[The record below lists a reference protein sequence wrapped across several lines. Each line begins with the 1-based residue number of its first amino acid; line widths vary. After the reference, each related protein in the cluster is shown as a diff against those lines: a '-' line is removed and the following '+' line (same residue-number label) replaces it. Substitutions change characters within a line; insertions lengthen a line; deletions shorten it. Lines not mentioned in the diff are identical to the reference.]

1 MAEVS
6 TNGTPNSTAKGRKWE
21 KDMKKSIKR
30 LLCLLLAFV
39 FVASGLVVPLS
50 AYSSSMPGAD
60 IGSNGGNLTADTSG
74 KTALNASAGKQ
85 YKSDDEITVIVRLKG
100 DSLMDAAEAAGKDAS
115 DFVLTDAGKR
125 FVAEAEKRIDKVIA
139 AFDDEILSVKYHYT
153 TLFQGF
159 SCKIKY
165 KDLTKLEK
173 ASAVRTVMISE
184 QYNPAET
191 ATDNA
196 LNAYGTGI
204 YNSSGTGLTGKGI
217 VVAVLDTGLDYTH
230 SAFQRLPDCAPAL
243 TADQVEELFP
253 MLAASSLNE
262 EGRWQST
269 YHSTKVPYTFDYA
282 DKDSDVYPVN
292 DHGTHVA
299 GIIAGKDDVIT
310 GVAIDAQLVIM
321 KVFGNEDQG
330 AEQEDILA
338 GLSDSVLLG
347 VDVINMSLGSSCGFS
362 RAADDE
368 GINEIYDSVRDAGIN
383 LIVAASNSSS
393 SAKGSENGDTNLVSN
408 PDSATI
414 GSPATYPSS
423 VSVASVTGAKTHYLY
438 ANGEQPIYLVK
449 AKRNNGD
456 EIEFYDLMLNGKK
469 TAELEYVL
477 VPGIGNDGNYETVDV
492 KGKIAVVKR
501 GVTTFEEKVDTAKN
515 HGAIGVIIYNNVS
528 GTISMTIG
536 VSTMPACS
544 VSMDSGKYF
553 EAHPTGKLV
562 LDAENLAG
570 PFMSDF
576 SSWGPNSDL
585 ELSPDV
591 TSYGGD
597 INSAVRGGYDI
608 LSGTSM
614 ACPNLAGS
622 AALVRESVKE
632 KFPNLTAKETMTMVN
647 RLLMSTA
654 SILRNEAGNP
664 YSPRKQGAGLADA
677 ERAIKTPAYL
687 LVEGSDKTKLSL
699 GDDPNKTGEYRLVFH
714 LVNTSA
720 ATLSY
725 ALNVITMTEGVSSDG
740 KTVAEQAYLLSPSV
754 SYEVSNGTL
763 RGNMVTVSGYGDATV
778 TVTVKLS
785 DADREYLDAKF
796 KNGMYV
802 EGFVTLAAQ
811 DCDTDLTIPYL
822 GFWGDWTKAPMLD
835 VTEFEVGKEQKDS
848 SILEDEKLK
857 PDVFATIPMV
867 GYYNGTGR
875 TEDDFGYYY
884 MGRVGFILADGYE
897 QPATLE
903 KYCSLT
909 SSKDGN
915 FKLYYIAAGL
925 LRNAKTVKM
934 KITDSVTGEVVFE
947 KETQNC
953 RKSYYNGQQTGGYV
967 MVDFDASEAGLANNT
982 KYDFTMTCSLDW
994 DGEQHNDNDTF
1005 SFSFYMDDEAP
1016 VIREDLNTLRVK
1028 TDKSGNV
1035 TDYLLDMYI
1044 YDNQYVQGYFLY
1056 TYDYLDENGNP
1067 VNAEPVIKGMIPV
1080 DDFEGGKVNKITQ
1093 DLTDIWYR
1101 LKDGEEAGS
1110 KNIGIQVYDYA
1121 KHSTSLYYT
1130 LKKTDA
1136 GTVAFKS
1143 GRNSTADGKVIS
1155 FTMAPYTQKNLFEN
1169 LETTP
1174 KDVYTAPLTWTS
1186 SDESVAIVKDGI
1198 VTTLKAG
1205 TATITAV
1212 SKTGASASVEISCK
1226 GTASSSTIPL
1236 SGLQLNESS
1245 VTLERGET
1253 LELYVEMFPYNMTET
1268 PEIEWKTA
1276 SSYVTL
1282 TVDPNN
1288 PLHCTVYAKESGSA
1302 NVTASAKGKLFSAT
1316 CRVRVK
1322 EEFTIESIYLKSYT
1336 GRGDEN
1342 GVVEI
1347 PAEKG
1352 ITTIYRLAFANNK
1365 YITKVIIPEGVEEI
1379 QYAAFYGCENLKE
1392 IVLPSTM
1399 KQIDEWGFGQNKA
1412 LETVNLEKVQTIQRL
1427 AFYGCTSLKTVNL
1440 ENCHTICEYAFGFCE
1455 SIESLDLTGV
1465 GQLGEYSFVGCSGIR
1480 DLKVGERIYIPEY
1493 CFANCSSIQE
1503 LELSV
1508 QFVGRLAFLGCSR
1521 ITTLRFTSDVTEI
1534 GYGAF
1539 NGCSSL
1545 VNLIFDGSLQ
1555 YLGDYAFAGC
1565 GSLPSVF
1572 IPAGCEYLG
1581 KFAFGSCSS
1590 LEAVTFSADAVVRE
1604 IGEGVF
1610 YGDYDVTAF
1619 TVEPGSKYLSV
1630 SNGVLYTRDMSR
1642 LILMPAGKVASSF
1655 TVPASVREIGDY
1667 AFSYKGGVYNVYLPS
1682 VRKIGKNAFMNCTV
1696 RSVSSI
1702 GNLTEIGDNAFYNCP
1717 YLMVFELPEGL
1728 ETIGANAFYGC
1739 TAIAWSDFT
1748 LPASVKTVGE
1758 YAFCGNYGIT
1768 SVTLPA
1774 QLTTVPD
1781 GMFAQ
1786 CKNLTKVTLHD
1797 KVTEIGGYAFRKC
1810 EALEEITLPAS
1821 VVTLGEA
1828 CFAETGLKTIA
1839 LPSALAEI
1847 PAYCFYGDRAL
1858 TEISIPAS
1866 VTSVGNF
1873 AFYQTTA
1880 LKNLDLANVRELG
1893 SYALI
1898 GSAVETLRADRLEKV
1913 GDYAFFGTSIAS
1925 LTLPELTEIGDYGFA
1940 NMEKLTAF
1948 SAEKTET
1955 IGVAA
1960 FYRTAGLKSLN
1971 LPACTDIGDYAFM
1984 LASSLEQIN
1993 LAKLERLGTYAF
2005 YATRLTK
2012 VSLPATVE
2020 SIAPGAFITKAFNST
2035 DDNILRIAE
2044 ITVDAACKNYFT
2056 DDHGAVYRRLENG
2069 MYELVAYPSGSKET
2083 SYTILEG
2090 TVRIAEEAFST
2101 GVSLKEITVA
2111 RTVTNIGAAAFYGCS
2126 ALEKINF
2133 LSVEAPVL
2141 ESRYYENSADG
2152 WTYNNF
2158 VDFIPGQ
2165 GENRINLTVTVPKN
2179 AVRYDSY
2186 TWDRYLGAA
2195 TKTDRISM
2203 TNSTELLIRMID
2215 ELPETITLADVEQ
2228 VEYLNRLYNAMDSE
2242 QIPFVTNSDKLKAA
2256 VKVAE
2261 QLRRDNP
2268 TEDPGKTDP
2277 EPSDPGNSSDTGDTT
2292 ETAAPSDTTGGD
2304 GTGDTGSGEQTNA
2317 GCSSRFSLDQL
2328 AVVLLAVAVSFV
2340 LKKKKGGNADA

>member
-1 MAEVS
+1 
-6 TNGTPNSTAKGRKWE
+6 
-21 KDMKKSIKR
+21 MKKSIKR
-30 LLCLLLAFV
+30 LLCLLLAFT
-39 FVASGLVVPLS
+39 FVAGGFVLPLS
-50 AYSSSMPGAD
+50 AETGIMPGVNT
-60 IGSNGGNLTADTSG
+60 GNGGGNLSADTSG
-74 KTALNASAGKQ
+74 KTALNASIGKQ

-100 DSLMDAAEAAGKDAS
+100 ESLLAAAEAAGKDAS
-115 DFVLTDAGKR
+115 AFVLTEAGKQC
-125 FVAEAEKRIDKVIA
+125 VAEIEDRINGVIA
-139 AFDDEILSVKYHYT
+139 SFEKEILSVKYHYT
-153 TLFQGF
+153 TLFPGF
-159 SCKIKY
+159 SCRIKY
-165 KDLTKLEK
+165 KNLAKLEK
-173 ASAVRTVMISE
+173 ADEVRTVMISE
-184 QYNPAET
+184 RYNPAET

-217 VVAVLDTGLDYTH
+217 VVSVLDTGLDYTH

-243 TADQVEELFP
+243 SADMVEELFP
-253 MLAASSLNE
+253 NLVASSLNE

-368 GINEIYDSVRDAGIN
+368 GINEIYDSVREAGIN

-393 SAKGSENGDTNLVSN
+393 SAKGSTNGDTNLVGN

-423 VSVASVTGAKTHYLY
+423 VAVASVTGAKTHYLY
-438 ANGEQPIYLVK
+438 ANGEQPIYLTK

-469 TAELEYVL
+469 TAELDYVL
-477 VPGIGNDGNYETVDV
+477 VPGIGNDGNYETVDA

-501 GVTTFEEKVDTAKN
+501 GVSTFEEKVDTAKN

-553 EAHPTGKLV
+553 EAHPTGTLV

-622 AALVRESVKE
+622 AALVRESVKA
-632 KFPNLTAKETMTMVN
+632 KHPDLTAKETMIMVN

-687 LVEGSDKTKLSL
+687 LVEGNDKSKLSL
-699 GDDPNKTGEYRLVFH
+699 GDDPQKTGEYRLTFH
-714 LVNTSA
+714 LINTSA
-720 ATLSY
+720 STLSY
-725 ALNVITMTEGVSSDG
+725 ALSVITMTEGVSSDG

-754 SYEVSNGTL
+754 SYEVTNGTL
-763 RGNMVTVSGYGDATV
+763 RGNMVTVSGYGDVTV
-778 TVTVKLS
+778 TATVKLS
-785 DADREYLDAKF
+785 EADREYLDGKF

-802 EGFVTLAAQ
+802 EGFVTLTAQ
-811 DCDTDLTIPYL
+811 DCDTDLVIPYL
-822 GFWGDWTKAPMLD
+822 GFYGDWTKAPLLD

-884 MGRVGFILADGYE
+884 MGKIGFILADGYE

-903 KYCSLT
+903 KYCALT

-994 DGEQHNDNDTF
+994 EGEQHNDKDTF
-1005 SFSFYMDDEAP
+1005 SFSFFMDDEAP

-1028 TDKSGNV
+1028 TDNAGNV
-1035 TDYLLDMYI
+1035 TDYLLDMHI

-1056 TYDYLDENGNP
+1056 TYDYLDENGDP

-1093 DLTDIWYR
+1093 DLTDLWYR
-1101 LKDGEEAGS
+1101 LKDGEEEGS

-1136 GTVAFKS
+1136 ETVAFKS
-1143 GRNSTADGKVIS
+1143 GRNSTADGKVIT
-1155 FTMAPYTQKNLFEN
+1155 FTMAPYAQKNLLEN

-1174 KDVYTAPLTWTS
+1174 KDVYTAPMTWAS

-1205 TATITAV
+1205 NATITAT
-1212 SKTGASASVEISCK
+1212 SATGAFASVEISCK
-1226 GTASSSTIPL
+1226 GTASSTGIPL
-1236 SGLQLNESS
+1236 SGLQLNETS

-1282 TVDPNN
+1282 TVDPND

-1302 NVTASAKGKLFSAT
+1302 NVTAAAKGKLFSAT

-1352 ITTIYRLAFANNK
+1352 ITTIYRLAFANNEN
-1365 YITKVIIPEGVEEI
+1365 ITKVIIPEGVEEI
-1379 QYAAFYGCENLKE
+1379 QYAAFYGCDNLKE
-1392 IVLPSTM
+1392 IVLPSTI

-1412 LETVNLEKVQTIQRL
+1412 LETINLEKVQTIQRL

-1480 DLKVGERIYIPEY
+1480 DLTVGERIYIPEY
-1493 CFANCSSIQE
+1493 CFANCSSIRE
-1503 LELSV
+1503 LELSS

-1521 ITTLRFTSDVTEI
+1521 ITTVRFTSDVTEI

-1545 VNLIFDGSLQ
+1545 VNLVFDGSLQ
-1555 YLGDYAFAGC
+1555 YLGDYAFASC
-1565 GSLPSVF
+1565 SSLPSVL

-1581 KFAFGSCSS
+1581 NFAFGSCSS

-1619 TVEPGSKYLSV
+1619 TVEPGSKYLTV
-1630 SNGVLYTRDMSR
+1630 SNGVLYTRDMTK
-1642 LILMPAGKVASSF
+1642 LVLMPAGKIAGGF
-1655 TVPASVREIGDY
+1655 TVPGSVREIGDY
-1667 AFSYKGGVYNVYLPS
+1667 AFSYKGGVNNVYLPS

-1702 GNLTEIGDNAFYNCP
+1702 GNLTEIGDRAFYNCP
-1717 YLMVFELPEGL
+1717 YLVVFELPDGL

-1739 TAIAWSDFT
+1739 VAITWGDFT
-1748 LPASVKTVGE
+1748 LPASVTTVGE

-1768 SVTLPA
+1768 GFTVPA
-1774 QLTTVPD
+1774 QLTAIAD

-1797 KVTEIGGYAFRKC
+1797 NVTEIGGYAFRKC
-1810 EALEEITLPAS
+1810 EALEEIALPES
-1821 VVTLGEA
+1821 VTTIGEA
-1828 CFAETGLKTIA
+1828 CFAETGLKKIA
-1839 LPSALAEI
+1839 LPSALSEI

-1858 TEISIPAS
+1858 TEITVPAS
-1866 VTSVGNF
+1866 VTGVGNF

-1898 GSAVETLRADRLEKV
+1898 GSAVETLRADRLETV
-1913 GDYAFFGTSIAS
+1913 GNYTFFGTAIAS
-1925 LTLPELTEIGDYGFA
+1925 LNLPELTVIGDYAFA

-1955 IGVAA
+1955 VGVAA
-1960 FYRTAGLKSLN
+1960 FYRTAKLRELN
-1971 LPACTDIGDYAFM
+1971 LPACKDIGDYAFM
-1984 LASSLEQIN
+1984 LASSLEKIN
-1993 LAKLERLGTYAF
+1993 LGKLEKLGTYAF
-2005 YATRLTK
+2005 YSTRLTK
-2012 VSLPATVE
+2012 LSLPATVE

-2044 ITVDAACKNYFT
+2044 ITIDDACETYFT
-2056 DDHGAVYRRLENG
+2056 DDRGAVYRKLENG
-2069 MYELVAYPSGSKET
+2069 MYELVAYPSGSAET
-2083 SYTILEG
+2083 AYTVLEG
-2090 TVRIAEEAFST
+2090 TVRIADEAFST
-2101 GVSLKEITVA
+2101 NVFLKEITVA
-2111 RTVTNIGAAAFYGCS
+2111 RTVTNVGAAAFYGCS

-2141 ESRYYENSADG
+2141 ESRYYTNSADG

-2158 VDFIPGQ
+2158 VDFIPAQ
-2165 GENRINLTVTVPKN
+2165 GENRVNLTVTAPKN

-2186 TWDRYLGAA
+2186 TWDRYIGEVA
-2195 TKTDRISM
+2195 KTDRISM

-2215 ELPETITLADVEQ
+2215 ELPDTITLAEVAQ

-2242 QIPFVTNSDKLKAA
+2242 QISFVTNSEKLKAA

-2268 TEDPGKTDP
+2268 TVDPVTPNP
-2277 EPSDPGNSSDTGDTT
+2277 EPSDPGDSSETGDST
-2292 ETAAPSDTTGGD
+2292 ETKNPSETTGEGV
-2304 GTGDTGSGEQTNA
+2304 TGENGNSGQKDS
-2317 GCSSRFSLDQL
+2317 GFSVVWIIIPIA
-2328 AVVLLAVAVSFV
+2328 AVSVAAVAVILV

>member
-1 MAEVS
+1 
-6 TNGTPNSTAKGRKWE
+6 
-21 KDMKKSIKR
+21 MKKSIKR
-30 LLCLLLAFV
+30 LLCLLLSV
-39 FVASGLVVPLS
+39 VLVAGGLVFPLS
-50 AYSSSMPGAD
+50 AAETGGMPGANT
-60 IGSNGGNLTADTSG
+60 GYLGGNLRADTSG
-74 KTALNASAGKQ
+74 KTALNASVGKQ
-85 YKSDDEITVIVRLKG
+85 YKPDDEITVIVRLKG
-100 DSLMDAAEAAGKDAS
+100 ESLLAAAEAAGKDAS
-115 DFVLTDAGKR
+115 AYVLTEAGKR
-125 FVAEAEKRIDKVIA
+125 CASEIGNTVDGVIA
-139 AFDDEILSVKYHYT
+139 SFDKEILSVKYRYT
-153 TLFQGF
+153 TLFPGF
-159 SCKIKY
+159 SCRIKY
-165 KDLTKLEK
+165 KDLAKLEK
-173 ASAVRTVMISE
+173 ADAVRNVMISE
-184 QYNPAET
+184 RYNPAET
-191 ATDNA
+191 ATDNV

-217 VVAVLDTGLDYTH
+217 IVSVLDTGLDYTH

-243 TADQVEELFP
+243 TADTVEELFP
-253 MLAASSLNE
+253 LLAASSLNG

-321 KVFGNEDQG
+321 KVFGNKDQG

-368 GINEIYDSVRDAGIN
+368 GINEIYDSVREAGIN
-383 LIVAASNSSS
+383 LIVAASNSAS

-423 VSVASVTGAKTHYLY
+423 VSVASVTGAKTNYLH
-438 ANGEQPIYLVK
+438 ANGEQPIYLTK

-456 EIEFYDLMLNGKK
+456 EIEFYELMLNGQK
-469 TAELEYVL
+469 TAELDYVL

-501 GVTTFEEKVDTAKN
+501 GVTTFEEKVDTARN

-528 GTISMTIG
+528 GNISMTIG

-622 AALVRESVKE
+622 AALVRESVKA
-632 KFPNLTAKETMTMVN
+632 KYPDLTAKETMIMVN

-677 ERAIKTPAYL
+677 ERAIRTPAYL
-687 LVEGSDKTKLSL
+687 LVEGSDKTKISL
-699 GDDPNKTGEYRLVFH
+699 GDDPKKTGEYTLTFH
-714 LVNTSA
+714 LVNTSGFV
-720 ATLSY
+720 LSY
-725 ALNVITMTEGVSSDG
+725 ALNVVTMTEGVSSDG

-754 SYEVSNGTL
+754 SYAVENGTL
-763 RGNMVTVSGYGDATV
+763 RGNMVTVGGYGDATV

-785 DADREYLDAKF
+785 AADREYLDAKF
-796 KNGMYV
+796 RNGMYV
-802 EGFVTLAAQ
+802 EGFVTLTAQ
-811 DCDTDLTIPYL
+811 DCDTDLTVPYL
-822 GFWGDWTKAPMLD
+822 GFYGDWTKAPMLD
-835 VTEFEVGKEQKDS
+835 VTEFEVGEEQKDTS
-848 SILEDEKLK
+848 VLEDEKLK
-857 PDVFATIPMV
+857 PDVFASIPMV

-884 MGRVGFILADGYE
+884 MGKVGFILADGYE

-982 KYDFTMTCSLDW
+982 KYDFTMTCALDW
-994 DGEQHNDNDTF
+994 EGEQHNDKDTF

-1035 TDYLLDMYI
+1035 TDYLLDMHI
-1044 YDNQYVQGYFLY
+1044 YDNRFVQGYFLY

-1101 LKDGEEAGS
+1101 LKDGAEAGS

-1136 GTVAFKS
+1136 ETVAFKS
-1143 GRNSTADGKVIS
+1143 GRNSTADGKVIT
-1155 FTMAPYTQKNLFEN
+1155 FTMAPYTQKNLLEN

-1174 KDVYTAPLTWTS
+1174 KDVYTASMTWTS

-1205 TATITAV
+1205 NATITAT
-1212 SKTGASASVEISCK
+1212 SRTGASASVEISCK
-1226 GTASSSTIPL
+1226 GTASGTGIPL
-1236 SGLQLNESS
+1236 SGLQLNENS

-1302 NVTASAKGKLFSAT
+1302 NVTAAAKGKLFSAT

-1352 ITTIYRLAFANNK
+1352 ITTIYRLAFVNNK

-1392 IVLPSTM
+1392 IVLPSTI

-1412 LETVNLEKVQTIQRL
+1412 LETINLEKVQTIQRL

-1455 SIESLDLTGV
+1455 SIESLDLSRV

-1480 DLKVGERIYIPEY
+1480 DLTVGERIYIPEY
-1493 CFANCSSIQE
+1493 CFANCSSIRE
-1503 LELSV
+1503 LELSA

-1521 ITTLRFTSDVTEI
+1521 ITTVRFTSDVTEI

-1545 VNLIFDGSLQ
+1545 VNLIFDGSLR
-1555 YLGDYAFAGC
+1555 YLGDYAFANC
-1565 GSLPSVF
+1565 ASLPSVF
-1572 IPAGCEYLG
+1572 VPAGCEYLG
-1581 KFAFGSCSS
+1581 TFAFASCSA
-1590 LEAVTFSADAVVRE
+1590 LEAVTFSADAVIRE

-1610 YGDYDVTAF
+1610 YGDYNVTAF
-1619 TVEPGSKYLSV
+1619 TVEPGSKYLTV
-1630 SNGVLYTRDMSR
+1630 SGGVLYTRDMTK
-1642 LILMPAGKVASSF
+1642 LILMPAGKVAGGF
-1655 TVPASVREIGDY
+1655 TVPGSVREIGDY
-1667 AFSYKGGVYNVYLPS
+1667 AFSYKGGVNNIYLPN

-1702 GNLTEIGDNAFYNCP
+1702 GNLTEIGDGAFYNCP
-1717 YLMVFELPEGL
+1717 YLVAFELPEGL
-1728 ETIGANAFYGC
+1728 KTIGANAFYGC
-1739 TAIAWSDFT
+1739 VSVTWGDFT
-1748 LPASVKTVGE
+1748 LPASVTSVGE
-1758 YAFCGNYGIT
+1758 YAFCGNYGIK
-1768 SVTLPA
+1768 SVTVPA
-1774 QLTTVPD
+1774 QLTSLAD

-1797 KVTEIGGYAFRKC
+1797 GVTAIGGYAFRKC
-1810 EALEEITLPAS
+1810 GALEEITLPAS
-1821 VVTLGEA
+1821 VGTLGEA
-1828 CFAETGLKTIA
+1828 CFAETGLKEITLPAA
-1839 LPSALAEI
+1839 LTEI
-1847 PAYCFYGDRAL
+1847 PAYCFFGDSAL
-1858 TEISIPAS
+1858 TGITIPAS
-1866 VTSVGNF
+1866 VTAAGDF
-1873 AFYQTTA
+1873 AFCQTAA
-1880 LKNLDLANVRELG
+1880 LKKLDLANIRQLG
-1893 SYALI
+1893 SYALV
-1898 GSAVETLRADRLEKV
+1898 GSAVETLRADRLETV
-1913 GDYAFFGTSIAS
+1913 GSYALFGTAIAS
-1925 LTLPELTEIGDYGFA
+1925 LELPELTGIGDYGFA
-1940 NMEKLTAF
+1940 NMKNLTDF
-1948 SAEKTET
+1948 FAEKVRTVG
-1955 IGVAA
+1955 IAA
-1960 FYRTAGLKSLN
+1960 FYRTAGLKELN

-1984 LASSLEQIN
+1984 LASSLEKISLGSLVN
-1993 LAKLERLGTYAF
+1993 LGTYAF

-2012 VSLPATVE
+2012 LSLPATVE
-2020 SIAPGAFITKAFNST
+2020 SIAPGAFITKAFHST
-2035 DDNILRIAE
+2035 DAGILRIAE
-2044 ITVDAACKNYFT
+2044 ITVDEACKTYFT
-2056 DDHGAVYRRLENG
+2056 DDRGAVYRKLENG
-2069 MYELVAYPSGSKET
+2069 MYELVAYPSGSPET
-2083 SYTILEG
+2083 SYEVLEG
-2090 TVRIAEEAFST
+2090 TVRIAQEAFST
-2101 GVSLKEITVA
+2101 AVYLKEITVA
-2111 RTVTNIGAAAFYGCS
+2111 RTVSNIGAAAFYGCS

-2133 LSVEAPVL
+2133 LPVEAPVL
-2141 ESRYYENSADG
+2141 ESRYYTNSPDG
-2152 WTYNNF
+2152 WTYNNL
-2158 VDFIPGQ
+2158 VDFIPAQ
-2165 GENRINLTVTVPKN
+2165 GGTRINLTVTVPKN

-2186 TWDRYLGAA
+2186 TWERYIGEAV
-2195 TKTDRISM
+2195 KTDRISM

-2215 ELPETITLADVEQ
+2215 ELPDTITLADVEQ
-2228 VEYLNRLYNAMDSE
+2228 VEYLNRLYHAMDAE
-2242 QIPFVTNSDKLKAA
+2242 QISFVTNSKKLEAA
-2256 VKVAE
+2256 VLVAE

-2268 TEDPGKTDP
+2268 PSDPGTTDT
-2277 EPSDPGNSSDTGDTT
+2277 EPSDPGDSDEPGDTT
-2292 ETAAPSDTTGGD
+2292 GTKDPSDTAGGD
-2304 GTGDTGSGEQTNA
+2304 NTGDTGSSGQNGSR
-2317 GCSSRFSLDQL
+2317 GCNSLLGMDQL
-2328 AVVLLAVAVSFV
+2328 IVTVAAAALILVF
-2340 LKKKKGGNADA
+2340 KKKKGGNADA

>member
-1 MAEVS
+1 
-6 TNGTPNSTAKGRKWE
+6 
-21 KDMKKSIKR
+21 MKKSIKR
-30 LLCLLLAFV
+30 LLCLLLAIV
-39 FVASGLVVPLS
+39 FTVGGMVLPLS
-50 AYSSSMPGAD
+50 AESTGMPGAD
-60 IGSNGGNLTADTSG
+60 TGNGGGNLTADTSG
-74 KTALNASAGKQ
+74 KTELSASVGKD

-100 DSLMDAAEAAGKDAS
+100 ESLLSAAEAAGKDAS
-115 DFVLTDAGKR
+115 AYALTEEGRRCIANIENT
-125 FVAEAEKRIDKVIA
+125 VNEVIA
-139 AFDDEILSVKYHYT
+139 TFDEEILSVKYHYT
-153 TLFQGF
+153 TLFPGF

-165 KDLTKLEK
+165 KDLAKLEE
-173 ASAVRTVMISE
+173 ADAVRNVMISE
-184 QYNPAET
+184 RYNPAEV

-217 VVAVLDTGLDYTH
+217 IVSVLDTGLDYTH

-243 TADQVEELFP
+243 TKDTVEELFP
-253 MLAASSLNE
+253 LLMAADLDKE
-262 EGRWQST
+262 ARWQST
-269 YHSTKVPYTFDYA
+269 YHTAKVPYTFDYA

-321 KVFGNEDQG
+321 KVFGNKDQG

-368 GINEIYDSVRDAGIN
+368 GINEIYDSVREAGIN
-383 LIVAASNSSS
+383 LVVAASNSAS

-423 VSVASVTGAKTHYLY
+423 MSVASVTGAKTHYLH
-438 ANGEQPIYLVK
+438 ANGEQPIYLIK

-456 EIEFYDLMLNGKK
+456 EIEFYDLMLDGKK
-469 TAELEYVL
+469 KAELEYVL

-492 KGKIAVVKR
+492 KGKIAVIKR
-501 GVTTFEEKVDTAKN
+501 GVSTFEEKVDTAKN
-515 HGAIGVIIYNNVS
+515 HGAIGAIIYNNVS
-528 GTISMTIG
+528 GTITMTIG
-536 VSTMPACS
+536 ISTLPACS
-544 VSMDSGKYF
+544 ISMDAGKYF
-553 EAHPTGKLV
+553 EAHPTGTLV

-622 AALVRESVKE
+622 AALVRESVKARYPE
-632 KFPNLTAKETMTMVN
+632 LTAKETMVMVN

-687 LVEGSDKTKLSL
+687 LVEGNDKTKLSL
-699 GDDPNKTGEYRLVFH
+699 GHDPEKTGEYQLTFH

-720 ATLSY
+720 STLSY
-725 ALNVITMTEGVSSDG
+725 TLSVITMTEGVSSDG
-740 KTVAEQAYLLSPSV
+740 KTVAEQAYMLSPSV
-754 SYEVSNGTL
+754 SYAVENGTL
-763 RGNMVTVSGYGDATV
+763 RGNVVTVSGYGDV
-778 TVTVKLS
+778 TITATVKLS
-785 DADREYLDAKF
+785 TADRQYLDEKF

-802 EGFVTLAAQ
+802 EGFVTLTAQ
-811 DCDTDLTIPYL
+811 DADIDLTIPYL
-822 GFWGDWTKAPMLD
+822 GFYGDWTKAPMLD
-835 VTEFEVGKEQKDS
+835 VTEFEVGEEQKDS

-867 GYYNGTGR
+867 GYYNGSGR
-875 TEDDFGYYY
+875 TEDDFSYYY
-884 MGRVGFILADGYE
+884 MGKIGFILADGYE

-909 SSKDGN
+909 SDKSGN

-925 LRNAKTVKM
+925 LRNAKTVRM
-934 KITDSVTGEVVFE
+934 QITNSVTGEVVFE

-982 KYDFTMTCSLDW
+982 KYDFTMTCALDW
-994 DGEQHNDNDTF
+994 EGEQNNDKNTF

-1028 TDKSGNV
+1028 TDKAGNV
-1035 TDYLLDMYI
+1035 TDYLLDMHI

-1067 VNAEPVIKGMIPV
+1067 VNPEAVVKGMIPV

-1101 LKDGEEAGS
+1101 LKDGEEEGS

-1136 GTVAFKS
+1136 ETVAFKS

-1155 FTMAPYTQKNLFEN
+1155 FTMAPYTQKSLMEN

-1205 TATITAV
+1205 NATITAT
-1212 SKTGASASVEISCK
+1212 SRTGASASVEISCK
-1226 GTASSSTIPL
+1226 GNASSTNIPL
-1236 SGLQLNESS
+1236 AGLQLNETS

-1253 LELYVEMFPYNMTET
+1253 LELYVEMSPYNLTET

-1276 SSYVTL
+1276 STYVTL
-1282 TVDPNN
+1282 TVDPDN

-1302 NVTASAKGKLFSAT
+1302 NVTASARGKLFSAT

-1322 EEFTIESIYLKSYT
+1322 EEFNIESIYLRSYT

-1352 ITTIYRLAFANNK
+1352 ITTIYRLAFANNEN
-1365 YITKVIIPEGVEEI
+1365 ITKVIIPEGVEEI
-1379 QYAAFYGCENLKE
+1379 QYAAFYGCDNLKE
-1392 IVLPSTM
+1392 IVLPSTI
-1399 KQIDEWGFGQNKA
+1399 KQIDEWAFGQNKS
-1412 LETVNLEKVQTIQRL
+1412 LEIINLEKVQTIQRL

-1440 ENCHTICEYAFGFCE
+1440 ESCHTICEYAFGFCE
-1455 SIESLDLTGV
+1455 SIESLDLSNV

-1503 LELSV
+1503 LELSS
-1508 QFVGRLAFLGCSR
+1508 QFIGRLAFLGCSR
-1521 ITTLRFTSDVTEI
+1521 ITTLRFRSDVTEI

-1545 VNLIFDGSLQ
+1545 VNLIFDGSVQ
-1555 YLGDYAFAGC
+1555 YIGDYAFAAC
-1565 GSLPSVF
+1565 ASLPSVF
-1572 IPAGCEYLG
+1572 IPAGCEFLG
-1581 KFAFGSCSS
+1581 SFAFGSCSS
-1590 LEAVTFSADAVVRE
+1590 LEAVTFSADAVIRE
-1604 IGEGVF
+1604 IGGGVF
-1610 YGDYDVTAF
+1610 YGDYNVAAF
-1619 TVEPGSKYLSV
+1619 TVEPGSKYLAV
-1630 SNGVLYTRDMSR
+1630 SNGVLYSRDMTK
-1642 LILMPAGKVASSF
+1642 LILMPAGKTAGGF

-1667 AFSYKGGVYNVYLPS
+1667 AFAYKSGVNNVYLPG
-1682 VRKIGKNAFMNCTV
+1682 VQKIGESAFMNCTV
-1696 RSVSSI
+1696 RSVSSL
-1702 GNLTEIGDNAFYNCP
+1702 GNLTEIDDNAFNNCP
-1717 YLMVFELPEGL
+1717 YLMVFEMPEGL
-1728 ETIGANAFYGC
+1728 KSIGANAFYGC
-1739 TAIAWSDFT
+1739 TSIAWGNFT
-1748 LPASVKTVGE
+1748 LPASVTEVGE
-1758 YAFCGNYGIT
+1758 YAFCGNYGIK
-1768 SVTLPA
+1768 SVTIPA
-1774 QLTTVPD
+1774 QLTELAD

-1786 CKNLTKVTLHD
+1786 CTNLTGVTLHD
-1797 KVTEIGGYAFRKC
+1797 KVTKIGAYAFRKC
-1810 EALEEITLPAS
+1810 TALESIALPAS
-1821 VVTLGEA
+1821 VTTLGEA
-1828 CFAETGLKTIA
+1828 CFAETGLKTMA
-1839 LPSALAEI
+1839 LPAGVTEI
-1847 PAYCFYGDRAL
+1847 PAYCFYGDSAL
-1858 TEISIPAS
+1858 TNVTIPAA
-1866 VTSVGNF
+1866 VTKVGDF
-1873 AFYQTTA
+1873 AFYRTAA
-1880 LKNLDLANVRELG
+1880 LKNLDLADVRELG
-1893 SYALI
+1893 SYALV
-1898 GSAVETLRADRLEKV
+1898 GSAVETLRAEKLEIV
-1913 GDYAFFGTSIAS
+1913 GDYTFFGTGIAS
-1925 LTLPELTEIGDYGFA
+1925 LHLPELLEVGRYGFA
-1940 NMEKLTAF
+1940 NMRNLTDF
-1948 SAEKTET
+1948 SADKTES
-1955 IGVAA
+1955 IGFAA
-1960 FYRTAGLKSLN
+1960 FYRTSGLKTLN
-1971 LPACTDIGDYAFM
+1971 LPACVNIDDYAFM

-1993 LAKLERLGTYAF
+1993 LGALERLGTYAF
-2005 YATRLTK
+2005 YATRVTK
-2012 VSLPATVE
+2012 ISLPA
-2020 SIAPGAFITKAFNST
+2020 SIELIVPGAFITKAFNST
-2035 DDNILRIAE
+2035 DDSILRISEIAIAE
-2044 ITVDAACKNYFT
+2044 GCEDYFT
-2056 DDHGAVYRRLENG
+2056 DDHGAVYRVRSNG
-2069 MYELVAYPSGSKET
+2069 MYELIAYPSGSAET
-2083 SYTILEG
+2083 SYEILEG
-2090 TVRIAEEAFST
+2090 TVRIADEAFST
-2101 GVSLKEITVA
+2101 NVTLKEVTVA
-2111 RTVTNIGAAAFYGCS
+2111 RTVTNVGAAAFYGCT
-2126 ALEKINF
+2126 ALETIHF
-2133 LSVEAPVL
+2133 LSVEAPTL
-2141 ESRYYENSADG
+2141 ESRYYTNSPDG

-2158 VDFIPGQ
+2158 VDFIPAQ
-2165 GENRINLTVTVPKN
+2165 GGARVNLTVTVPKN

-2195 TKTDRISM
+2195 TKTDKISM

-2215 ELPETITLADVEQ
+2215 ELPETITLEDVEQ
-2228 VEYLNRLYNAMDSE
+2228 VEYLNRLYNTVDEE
-2242 QIPFVTNSDKLKAA
+2242 QLVFITNGEKLKAA
-2256 VKVAE
+2256 VKAAE
-2261 QLRRDNP
+2261 KLKQENPSEDPDNP
-2268 TEDPGKTDP
+2268 GSDDPTDPGD
-2277 EPSDPGNSSDTGDTT
+2277 SS
-2292 ETAAPSDTTGGD
+2292 ETTGGD
-2304 GTGDTGSGEQTNA
+2304 TTGETGNGGSGN
-2317 GCSSRFSLDQL
+2317 SSSGFPFGVVIPVV
-2328 AVVLLAVAVSFV
+2328 AVVILAAVVVAIV